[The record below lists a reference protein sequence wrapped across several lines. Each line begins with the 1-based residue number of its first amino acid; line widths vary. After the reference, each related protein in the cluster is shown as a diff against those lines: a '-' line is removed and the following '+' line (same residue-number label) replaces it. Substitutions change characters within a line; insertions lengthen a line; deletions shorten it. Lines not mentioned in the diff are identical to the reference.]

1 MAPGMLNK
9 QMPNPGAATHV
20 NNVQLSHETHPVT
33 SHDIRYTNAIPP
45 KLLNIRPASQATD
58 EDSKIKIKFKVP
70 KDTLWQMLYWMIF
83 FIQLM
88 IILYY
93 F

>member
-1 MAPGMLNK
+1 MK
-9 QMPNPGAATHV
+9 K
-20 NNVQLSHETHPVT
+20 
-33 SHDIRYTNAIPP
+33 DIRYTNAIPQ
-45 KLLNIRPASQATD
+45 KLINIRSSSQMVD

-70 KDTLWQMLYWMIF
+70 KDTLWQILYWMIF